1 MNNSCLAFKR
11 KSLVIALS
19 LALPMVASVS
29 QAADADL
36 QAQVDALQNQVT
48 ALSSEVQQAAEW
60 KNPNT
65 LMHMAGFADVKFVKP
80 ENGDSSFGVGSFSPI
95 FHYQYRDIVMLES
108 EIEFE
113 ILEDGETRIDMGYM
127 TIDWFVSDYMAII
140 AGKFL
145 SPIGQFR
152 QNIHPSWIN
161 KMVSAPPGFGH
172 DGAAP
177 ISDMGIQLRGGFPLA
192 GMRSNYALYVSNGPE
207 LKSEIEADGTE
218 FETGLDGIAADGFGA
233 DRDGKKTWGG
243 RYAILPVPSL
253 EIGLSYATGKAT
265 VTEIESSEDP
275 AREEGEIS
283 GQPLRDYNVVGADFV
298 WFSGNISVRG
308 EYVKSEIG
316 ADNTAYNPV
325 PPNDP
330 TEGATASGSAIWEA
344 AYVQAAYRLP
354 NTKWE
359 GVLRYGEFD
368 SPHDSKDQKQITL
381 GINYL
386 VTNNFIAKIT
396 YEFNDGK
403 VAYADGGKADSDR
416 LLTQLAYGF

>member
-1 MNNSCLAFKR
+1 MNHSCHAFRR

-19 LALPMVASVS
+19 LALPMVTSVS

-36 QAQVDALQNQVT
+36 QAQIDDLKNQVT

-80 ENGDSSFGVGSFSPI
+80 KNGDGSFNVGSFSPI
-95 FHYQYRDIVMLES
+95 FHYQYRDLVMLES
-108 EIEFE
+108 EIEFGVAAN
-113 ILEDGETRIDMGYM
+113 GETTIEMGYM
-127 TIDWFVSDYMAII
+127 TIDWFVSDYVAVI

-177 ISDMGIQLRGGFPLA
+177 ISDMGIQLRGGFPIA
-192 GMRSNYALYVSNGPE
+192 GIRTNYSVYVSNGPE

-218 FETGLDGIAADGFGA
+218 FETGLDGITADGFGA
-233 DRDGKKTWGG
+233 DRDGKKTYGG

-265 VTEIESSEDP
+265 VTEIENSEDGLRP
-275 AREEGEIS
+275 AGDIE
-283 GQPLRDYNVVGADFV
+283 GQPLRDYDVVGADFV
-298 WFSGNISVRG
+298 WFSGNMSIRG

-316 ADNTAYNPV
+316 ADPTVYVPGNEPV
-325 PPNDP
+325 
-330 TEGATASGSAIWEA
+330 GATASGSAIWEA
-344 AYVQAAYRLP
+344 TYVQAAYRLP

-359 GVLRYGEFD
+359 GVLRYGDFD
-368 SPHDSKDQKQITL
+368 SPHNSKDQKQATV

-386 VTNNFIAKIT
+386 VTNNFIAKVT

-403 VAYADGGKADSDR
+403 VAGSAADNDR